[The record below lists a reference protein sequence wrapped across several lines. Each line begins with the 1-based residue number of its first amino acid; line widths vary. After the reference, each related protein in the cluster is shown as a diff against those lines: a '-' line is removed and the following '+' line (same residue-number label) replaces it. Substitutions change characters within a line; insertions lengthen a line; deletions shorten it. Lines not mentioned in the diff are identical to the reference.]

1 MSDDTLL
8 IILGN
13 QLFDKKYLSEAKTKN
28 IFMAED
34 FGLCTEEK
42 YHKQKLF
49 FFLCAMRSFRD
60 EMSKKGY
67 KVFYNQLNQNIV
79 LAPHCQVEHSEAYRA
94 LPEQHQ
100 TDYFE

>member
-1 MSDDTLL
+1 MEDDTLL

-13 QLFDKKYLSEAKTKN
+13 QLFDKKYLSQANSKN

-49 FFLCAMRSFRD
+49 FFLSAMRSYKD
-60 EMSKKGY
+60 EMKDQGY
-67 KVFYNQLNQNIV
+67 RVFYNQLELKNNN
-79 LAPHCQVEHSEAYRA
+79 
-94 LPEQHQ
+94 
-100 TDYFE
+100 

>member
-42 YHKQKLF
+42 YHKQKIF
-49 FFLCAMRSFRD
+49 FFLNAMRCFKD
-60 EMSKKGY
+60 EMSAHGY
-67 KVFYNQLNQNIV
+67 KVFYNKL
-79 LAPHCQVEHSEAYRA
+79 SEKNKNCLLYTSPSPRDRYISRMPSSA
-94 LPEQHQ
+94 
-100 TDYFE
+100 